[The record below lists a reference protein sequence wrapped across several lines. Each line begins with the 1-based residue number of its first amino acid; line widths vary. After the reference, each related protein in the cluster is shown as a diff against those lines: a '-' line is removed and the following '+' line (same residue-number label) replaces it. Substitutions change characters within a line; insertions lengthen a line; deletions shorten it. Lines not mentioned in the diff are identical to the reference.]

1 MLRTLLSYSRSAA
14 MAAAAASV
22 LGIAAP
28 AQAIV
33 YTGAWDPAFGSAFP
47 DLGWRGEAKFFVPD
61 TCERGTGWRTNA
73 DSCSGMKILSA
84 EVKFYSL
91 EEPNNTDLQETLS
104 FDVPSDVVAFM
115 EFDDGLLAGV
125 IGTFDY
131 SRDSTLSIAGDG
143 YAKFTLSFWDDFA
156 RMFYVLDP
164 PEGRTTEGWSEVNE
178 NDPPSITF
186 RLVPEPG
193 SLPLVFAG
201 LGALGLLAR
210 RRKVA

>member
-1 MLRTLLSYSRSAA
+1 MLRTLLSNSRSAA
-14 MAAAAASV
+14 IASAAASMLAFAV
-22 LGIAAP
+22 PSQAA
-28 AQAIV
+28 V
-33 YTGAWDPAFGSAFP
+33 FEGAWDPAFGSAFP

-61 TCERGTGWRTNA
+61 TCERGTGWRPNA
-73 DSCSGMKILSA
+73 YSCSGMKILSA

-104 FDVPSDVVAFM
+104 FDVPSDLVAFM

-125 IGTFDY
+125 IGTFLY
-131 SRDSTLSIAGDG
+131 SRESKLSIAGDG

-156 RMFYVLDP
+156 RMYYEYAP
-164 PEGRTTEGWSEVNE
+164 PEGEYTSGLSDINP

-201 LGALGLLAR
+201 LSALGLLVR